1 VIRLAVPDID
11 DSDVEAVA
19 EVLRSGYLVQ
29 GTHVRTFEE
38 RIAGIT
44 GARHAVAVSSGT
56 AALHLALLALD
67 IGAGDEVAVASYSW
81 PATANV
87 VALVGATAVFVD
99 VDPRTGNIAP
109 DALAA
114 ALRQRPAVRAVL
126 PVHVFGCM
134 ADMEAVTQIA
144 ARHGA
149 AVIEDAA
156 CALGAASRG
165 RAAGTWGRVGCFSFH
180 PRKAVTTG
188 EGGAVTT
195 DDSMLADR
203 LRALRNHGLDPTAAT
218 PNFVM
223 PGLNYRMT
231 DFQGAL
237 GTAQLRKLDRIIER
251 RRQLAA
257 SYGRLLDS
265 TGVQPPAPPE
275 TSAHVFQSYVVRL
288 PSEAAQQRDGI
299 IAWLRANGIESTIGT
314 HHLPLTTYWRRV
326 AGHQPGDFPGADDV
340 AARAITL
347 PLHTRLTEDEQIEVV
362 GALTRALAE
371 HQNREPQR

>member
-1 VIRLAVPDID
+1 M
-11 DSDVEAVA
+11 
-19 EVLRSGYLVQ
+19 
-29 GTHVRTFEE
+29 
-38 RIAGIT
+38 
-44 GARHAVAVSSGT
+44 
-56 AALHLALLALD
+56 ALD
-67 IGAGDEVAVASYSW
+67 IGPGHEVAVASYSW

-114 ALRQRPAVRAVL
+114 ALRRRPAVRAVI

-134 ADMEAVTQIA
+134 ADMEAVTQVA

-156 CALGAASRG
+156 CALGAASKG
-165 RAAGTWGRVGCFSFH
+165 RAAGTWGRLGCFSFH

-195 DDSMLADR
+195 DDAVVADR
-203 LRALRNHGLDPTAAT
+203 LRALRNHGLDPNAAT
-218 PNFVM
+218 PDFVM

-237 GTAQLRKLDRIIER
+237 GIAQLGKLTRILER

-265 TGVQPPAPPE
+265 TGVQAPTSPE
-275 TSAHVFQSYVVRL
+275 ASAHVFQSYVVRL
-288 PSEAAQQRDGI
+288 PSEAAQHRDII
-299 IAWLRANGIESTIGT
+299 IAGLRAQGIEATIGT

-326 AGHQPGDFPGADDV
+326 AGFQPGDFPGTDDV
-340 AARAITL
+340 ATRAITL

-371 HQNREPQR
+371 HQRGS

>member
-99 VDPRTGNIAP
+99 VDPQTGNIAP

-156 CALGAASRG
+156 CALGAASKG
-165 RAAGTWGRVGCFSFH
+165 RAAGTWGRLGCFSFH

-195 DDSMLADR
+195 DDSVVADR
-203 LRALRNHGLDPTAAT
+203 LRALRNHGLDPNAAT
-218 PNFVM
+218 PDFVM

-237 GTAQLRKLDRIIER
+237 GTVQLGKLDRIIER
-251 RRQLAA
+251 RRELGA
-257 SYGRLLDS
+257 SYRCLLES
-265 TGVQPPAPPE
+265 TGIQAPAPPE
-275 TSAHVFQSYVVRL
+275 ISAHVFQSYVVRL
-288 PSEAAQQRDGI
+288 PSEAAQHRDGI
-299 IAWLRANGIESTIGT
+299 ITWLRANDIEATIGT

-326 AGHQPGDFPGADDV
+326 AGFKPGDFPGTDDV

-347 PLHTRLTEDEQIEVV
+347 PLHTRLTKDEQSEVV
-362 GALTRALAE
+362 AALTRALAE
-371 HQNREPQR
+371 HQSRGS

>member
-1 VIRLAVPDID
+1 VIRLTVPDIEE
-11 DSDVEAVA
+11 SDVDAVA

-29 GTHVRTFEE
+29 GTHVRSFEE
-38 RIAGIT
+38 RIAAIT

-99 VDPRTGNIAP
+99 VDPRTGNIDP

-114 ALRQRPAVRAVL
+114 ALRRRPGVRAVL
-126 PVHVFGCM
+126 PVHAFGCM
-134 ADMEAVTQIA
+134 ADMAGVTQIA
-144 ARHGA
+144 ERHGA
-149 AVIEDAA
+149 VVLEDAA
-156 CALGAASRG
+156 CALGAISRG
-165 RAAGTWGRVGCFSFH
+165 RAAGTWGRLGCFSFH

-203 LRALRNHGLDPTAAT
+203 LRALRNHGLDPNAPT
-218 PNFVM
+218 PDFVM

-237 GTAQLRKLDRIIER
+237 GTAQLGKLDRVLER
-251 RRQLAA
+251 RRQLAG
-257 SYGRLLDS
+257 SYERLLDS
-265 TGVQPPAPPE
+265 TGIQPPVSPE
-275 TSAHVFQSYVVRL
+275 PSAHVFQSYVVRL
-288 PSEAAQQRDGI
+288 PAAAAQQRDGI

-326 AGHQPGDFPGADDV
+326 AGYKPGDFPGTDEV
-340 AARAITL
+340 AASAITL
-347 PLHTRLTEDEQIEVV
+347 PLHSRLTQDEQSEVV
-362 GALTRALAE
+362 GALTRALAA
-371 HQNREPQR
+371 HQSRGS